1 MLPINKSC
9 ILYIFI
15 LLFFIGMCFCG
26 LMWSRTSDKLDK
38 KSAELLHANATIMAL
53 QRDNDKLSE
62 YNIQKNNQIKKVEE
76 KYKQK
81 LNNIP
86 ADSCG
91 DVKPSKELLEYFKK
105 NV

>member
-1 MLPINKSC
+1 MVLNKSC
-9 ILYIFI
+9 IPYILI
-15 LLFFIGMCFCG
+15 LILFFVACFCG

-38 KSAELLHANATIMAL
+38 KSAELLHANAIIMAL

-62 YNIQKNNQIKKVEE
+62 YNIQKNNQIKEVEE